1 MKILKLI
8 LNFVWTISL
17 QNIFLWIGMLWKW
30 LWSKTEVDEKTIA
43 IAKEIKD
50 RVEKA
55 AHEMGD
61 VADALKGKPLK
72 KKKKTKK

>member
-30 LWSKTEVDEKTIA
+30 LWSKTEVDEKA
-43 IAKEIKD
+43 IA
-50 RVEKA
+50 
-55 AHEMGD
+55 
-61 VADALKGKPLK
+61 ALKEAKRRTINVVEESKDVIDAAKGKKSK
-72 KKKKTKK
+72 K

>member
-30 LWSKTEVDEKTIA
+30 LWSKTEVDEKA
-43 IAKEIKD
+43 IA
-50 RVEKA
+50 
-55 AHEMGD
+55 
-61 VADALKGKPLK
+61 ALKEAKRRTINVVEESKDVIDAVKGRKSK
-72 KKKKTKK
+72 K